1 MSAPRRPEIVYP
13 TPWTYT
19 LVGADQATLF
29 AATEVVLGVQVHEK
43 RLSRTSS
50 KGNYVSIEVVVTVVD
65 EAQRLELYHALH
77 RHPDVKYVL

>member
-1 MSAPRRPEIVYP
+1 MSAPRRPDIVYP

-19 LVGADQATLF
+19 LVGVDQVTLF
-29 AATEVVLGVQVHEK
+29 AATELVLGMRAHEK

-50 KGNYVSIEVVVTVVD
+50 KGNYVSIEVVVTVDD